1 MGCYWLGKE
10 KKILFSGLSLLQ
22 FPNREFHA
30 SGGSDEDR
38 TRYLFHAME
47 ALSQVSYR
55 PDSEIYINKNNQ
67 INQQL
72 MIKGDTPFDASPY

>member
-1 MGCYWLGKE
+1 
-10 KKILFSGLSLLQ
+10 
-22 FPNREFHA
+22 
-30 SGGSDEDR
+30 
-38 TRYLFHAME
+38 
-47 ALSQVSYR
+47 VSYR

>member
-1 MGCYWLGKE
+1 
-10 KKILFSGLSLLQ
+10 
-22 FPNREFHA
+22 
-30 SGGSDEDR
+30 
-38 TRYLFHAME
+38 ME

-72 MIKGDTPFDASPY
+72 MIKGDTPFDASPYKYKDNKLLSLNIMIDWSKDGVICRDC